1 MTQHYTRLLVT
12 LFTCLVTSFAST
24 TAWSIVNV
32 SAAKEALPII
42 QSTFPDATIGDKAPI
57 GEDGLLVHTLSQA
70 DEVVGYAFETQDI
83 VDIPAYSG
91 APINMVVMITP
102 DGDFVHSAVLEH
114 HEPILLVGIP
124 EQKLFDFVDQY
135 DVMKI
140 TDRVRVGASNQTE
153 GVISV
158 DAVAGATVTVMV
170 VNETIMRAS
179 KKVGI
184 ALGLPGLEAD
194 TIVPP
199 STIKQDVFETASWSE
214 LVGDGSIRKLQLNRG
229 QIDKAFVDTEAAE
242 IDMASAE
249 QKEDLFIEL
258 LYAPINIPTIGL
270 NLLGQEQ
277 YDWLQSELQPGDHAI
292 AVFGNGRYSFKGN
305 GFVRGGIFDRTQ
317 IQQHGKV
324 ISFHDTDYYR
334 FQDFVAEGYPGFQ
347 ETAIFIIRSQYEFD
361 HGSPWQLELLV
372 RRQFGALNSVF
383 TSFYGDYL
391 TQDKYIDRPIIVPPA
406 EPEPL
411 WVSVWRGKTFQITV
425 LTISLVLLTAII
437 FMQDYLVRF
446 PTLLNNLRH
455 IFLIYTV
462 VFIGWYTLGQLSIVN
477 VFTFVHAV
485 MDDFRWELFLLDP
498 VIFILWGY
506 VAMTLL
512 LWGRGI
518 FCGWLCPFG
527 ALQELINVVARHLKI
542 RQFEPPFAVH
552 ERLWAVKYIIL
563 LALFA
568 VSLESLGEAEK
579 YAEVEPFKTAI
590 MLKFQREWG
599 FVLYAGALLV
609 ISIFTRKVYCRYL
622 CPLGAALVLPSKFR
636 IFDWLYR
643 RKECGQPCK
652 VCANECEIQAI
663 EPDGTINANECH
675 HCLDCQVTYH
685 NHDKC
690 PPLVQKKRK
699 KAKMAKNQIPT
710 VEIVDAAAV
719 TQ

>member
-1 MTQHYTRLLVT
+1 MTGFFSRLLFAT
-12 LFTCLVTSFAST
+12 FALFLSFST
-24 TAWSIVNV
+24 WAVVNV
-32 SAAKEALPII
+32 SDAKQALPII
-42 QSTFPDATIGDKAPI
+42 QSTFPGAVISEKKPVGDEGLPVWTITKGDDVI
-57 GEDGLLVHTLSQA
+57 
-70 DEVVGYAFETQDI
+70 GYAFETQDI

-91 APINMVVMITP
+91 APVNMLVMMEP
-102 DGDFVHSAVLEH
+102 DGNFIHSAVLEH

-124 EQKLFDFVDQY
+124 EHKLFDFVDQY
-135 DVMKI
+135 DAMKV
-140 TDRVRVGASNQTE
+140 TDRVRVGAANQTE

-158 DAVAGATVTVMV
+158 DAISGATVTVMV
-170 VNETIMRAS
+170 VNETLMRAA

-184 ALGLPGLEAD
+184 ALGLPGLEAS

-199 STIKQDVFETASWSE
+199 STIKEDVFRKADWATLTGE
-214 LVGDGSIRKLQLNRG
+214 GSIRKLVLTRG
-229 QIDKAFVDTEAAE
+229 QIDKAFFGTEAE
-242 IDMASAE
+242 EVDMASPG

-258 LYAPINIPTIGL
+258 AYAPLNIPTLGL
-270 NLLGQEQ
+270 NLLGEEQ
-277 YDWLQSELQPGDHAI
+277 YAWLQSELQEGDHAI

-317 IQQHGKV
+317 IQQHEKV

-334 FQDFVAEGYPGFQ
+334 FEDFVIEGYPGFK
-347 ETAIFIIRSQYEFD
+347 ETAIFIIRNQYEFD

-372 RRQFGALNSVF
+372 RRQVGALDSVF

-391 TQDKYIDRPIIVPPA
+391 TLDQYIDRPVILVA
-406 EPEPL
+406 EELEPL
-411 WVSVWRGKTFQITV
+411 WVTIWRDKTFQITV
-425 LTISLVLLTAII
+425 LSISLVLLTAII

-455 IFLIYTV
+455 LFLIYTV

-477 VFTFVHAV
+477 VLTFVHAV
-485 MDDFRWELFLLDP
+485 MGDFHWDLFLLDP
-498 VIFILWGY
+498 IIFILWAY

-527 ALQELINVVARHLKI
+527 ALQELINVMARKLKI
-542 RQFEPPFAVH
+542 KQFEPSFAVH

-568 VSLESLGEAEK
+568 VSLESIGEAEK

-599 FVLYAGALLV
+599 FVLYAAILLLMSV
-609 ISIFTRKVYCRYL
+609 FTRKVYCRYL
-622 CPLGAALVLPSKFR
+622 CPLGAALVIPSKFR
-636 IFDWLYR
+636 IFDWIKR

-652 VCANECEIQAI
+652 ICANECEIQAI

-675 HCLDCQVTYH
+675 HCLDCQITYH

-699 KAKMAKNQIPT
+699 RAKMENNRIPT
-710 VEIVDAAAV
+710 VEIS
-719 TQ
+719 TPTP